1 MTALHNFTFRKEIG
15 LTGRVVRPIVKFRN
29 VVDRC

>member
-1 MTALHNFTFRKEIG
+1 MTDLLNFTFRKEIG
-15 LTGRVVRPIVKFRN
+15 LTARVVRPIVKFRN